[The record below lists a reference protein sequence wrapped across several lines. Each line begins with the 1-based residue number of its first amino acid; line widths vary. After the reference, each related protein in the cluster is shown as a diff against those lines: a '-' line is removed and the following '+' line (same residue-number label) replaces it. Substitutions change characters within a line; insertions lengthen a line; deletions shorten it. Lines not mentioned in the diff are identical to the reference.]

1 MERVKLQAQKYHC
14 CLPKHPFFP
23 FQKQENRGNT
33 AVINLRIYSHN
44 SYILYSVNM
53 GKG

>member
-14 CLPKHPFFP
+14 CFPKHPFFP